1 MKAKPITPEEM
12 TAYVE
17 ATWDKCQEQAW
28 QEQQVEDGPMDWP
41 TAEVID
47 KALDSGFIGT
57 EESEKF
63 LQQQKERKVQS

>member
-41 TAEVID
+41 TTN
-47 KALDSGFIGT
+47 L
-57 EESEKF
+57 
-63 LQQQKERKVQS
+63 